1 MFQTKSID
9 ISSFF
14 LLLFLSTY
22 VIFTSKC
29 VPKTLQEAEQFSIL
43 TALGS
48 STDMMPEWPCFLP
61 LLQGTEW
68 PCFLPLLQGTEWPC
82 FLPLP
87 QSTEWPRFKPRLQ
100 GAEWPCFLPL
110 PQGTEWPCFPPL
122 LQGTEL
128 PRFLLLLQGREN
140 KMLSEHGHSQVW

>member
-1 MFQTKSID
+1 MILNGQVFQTKSID

-14 LLLFLSTY
+14 FLLLLSTY

-68 PCFLPLLQGTEWPC
+68 PCFLPL
-82 FLPLP
+82 P

-110 PQGTEWPCFPPL
+110 PQGTEWPCFLPL
-122 LQGTEL
+122 LQGTES
-128 PRFLLLLQGREN
+128 PYFLLLLQGG
-140 KMLSEHGHSQVW
+140 KKQDVI